1 MLGLQQTNLS
11 ACMARPSDK
20 GTIADW
26 RGFERG
32 GDGVKLW
39 LRFQKLW
46 LEEIRMPAPYRPH
59 VDLATHSVTNQA
71 PVLENV
77 NLFVLDAALRDG
89 LEFAGG
95 EGHGNALSALGE
107 KCGAAETIEWSRQ
120 ANEAPPKLKSFDRF
134 GHRLDEVEFH
144 PAYHSLMAL
153 GLDNG
158 VSAGAWTA
166 QTAGQALHAAQMILM
181 SQADPGVTCPMSMTY
196 AAVPALAADAKV
208 DAAWRPRV
216 TAGRY
221 DPRFVPVTEKTG
233 ATMGMAMTEKQG
245 GSDVRANTT
254 RAEAIG
260 EGAYLLTGHKWFCS
274 APMSDAFLTLAY
286 TDEGVS
292 CFLVPRWRP
301 DGARN
306 TIHIMRLKDKMGDR
320 SNASSEIEY
329 HGAWAQLLGE
339 KGRGVR
345 TIIDMVQHTRF
356 DCVLGS
362 TGGMRAALVQALW
375 HTGHRRAFQKTLIDQ
390 PAMQRVLVDLI
401 IEQEAA
407 TAMAFRLA
415 RGLDRA
421 GTEEE
426 EAAFVRLATPI
437 AKYWIC
443 KRQPG
448 FVYEALECLG
458 GAGYVE
464 EGPMP
469 KLFRQSPLNAI
480 WEGSGNVIALDVLRA
495 ISREPESLEAVRAEL
510 ALQSGD
516 NRHYDAHLKRLER
529 WLVPGALHEGAARA
543 FAGDLALALQAA
555 ALKQSAPG
563 FVFETFCA
571 LRLDAETRS
580 LAYGASTAQIDESR
594 ILERAVWF

>member
-1 MLGLQQTNLS
+1 
-11 ACMARPSDK
+11 MA
-20 GTIADW
+20 
-26 RGFERG
+26 
-32 GDGVKLW
+32 
-39 LRFQKLW
+39 
-46 LEEIRMPAPYRPH
+46 APIRPH
-59 VDLATHSVTNQA
+59 TELATHSVTNQA
-71 PVLENV
+71 PVLEGV
-77 NLFVLDAALRDG
+77 NLLAIDAALKDG
-89 LEFAGG
+89 LRAAGG
-95 EGHGNALSALGE
+95 AAHEKRLSAFGA
-107 KCGAAETIEWSRQ
+107 KCGAGETTEWSRQ
-120 ANEAPPKLKSFDRF
+120 AHESPPKLKSFDRY

-144 PAYHSLMAL
+144 PAYHALMAL
-153 GLDNG
+153 GLDEG

-166 QTAGQALHAAQMILM
+166 EAAGHGLHAAQMILM

-196 AAVPALAADAKV
+196 AVVPALAASPEVEAE
-208 DAAWRPRV
+208 WRPRV
-216 TAGRY
+216 TAGKY
-221 DPRFVPVTEKTG
+221 DSRFIPAADKSG

-254 RAEAIG
+254 RAEPIG
-260 EGAYLLTGHKWFCS
+260 GDEYLLTGHKWFCS

-286 TDEGVS
+286 TEEGLG

-306 TIHIMRLKDKMGDR
+306 GVHIMRLKEKMGDK

-329 HGAWAQLLGE
+329 HGALARRVGE
-339 KGRGVR
+339 PGRGVR

-356 DCVLGS
+356 DCILGS

-375 HTGHRRAFQKTLIDQ
+375 HTGHRRAFQKSLIDQ
-390 PAMQRVLVDLI
+390 PAMRRVLVDLI
-401 IEQEAA
+401 VELEAA
-407 TAMAFRLA
+407 TALAFRIGRA
-415 RGLDRA
+415 LDRA
-421 GTEEE
+421 GTDEQ
-426 EAAFVRLATPI
+426 EAAFVRLATPV

-495 ISREPESLEAVRAEL
+495 LGREPVSLEAVRGEL
-510 ALQSGD
+510 MRHAGSHAL
-516 NRHYDAHLKRLER
+516 YDGHLKRLET
-529 WLVPGALHEGAARA
+529 WFSAGALHEGTARA

-555 ALKQSAPG
+555 ALKSSAPG
-563 FVFETFCA
+563 FVFDAFCA
-571 LRLDAETRS
+571 LRLDPETRS
-580 LAYGASTAQIDESR
+580 LVYGAGGAGADENA

>member
-1 MLGLQQTNLS
+1 MS
-11 ACMARPSDK
+11 
-20 GTIADW
+20 
-26 RGFERG
+26 
-32 GDGVKLW
+32 
-39 LRFQKLW
+39 
-46 LEEIRMPAPYRPH
+46 APYRPH
-59 VDLATHSVTNQA
+59 TDLATHSVTNQA
-71 PVLENV
+71 PPLEGAD
-77 NLFVLDAALRDG
+77 LFAIDAALKDG
-89 LEFAGG
+89 LKAAGG
-95 EGHGNALSALGE
+95 AGHAARLSAFGT
-107 KCGAAETIEWSRQ
+107 KCGAGETIEWSRQ
-120 ANEAPPKLKSFDRF
+120 AHENPPKLKSFDRF

-153 GLDNG
+153 GLDEG

-166 QTAGQALHAAQMILM
+166 GEAGHVLHAAQMILM
-181 SQADPGVTCPMSMTY
+181 TQADPGVTCPMSMTY
-196 AAVPALAADAKV
+196 AVVPALEAEPEVAAV
-208 DAAWRPRV
+208 WRPRV

-221 DPRFVPVTEKTG
+221 DARFIPATDKRG

-260 EGAYLLTGHKWFCS
+260 GGEYLLTGHKWFCS

-286 TDEGVS
+286 TEEGIG

-301 DGARN
+301 DGTRN
-306 TIHIMRLKDKMGDR
+306 TMHIMRLKEKMGDK

-329 HGAWAQLLGE
+329 HGAWARRVGAP
-339 KGRGVR
+339 GRGVR

-356 DCVLGS
+356 DCILGS
-362 TGGMRAALVQALW
+362 AGGIRAALVQALW
-375 HTGHRRAFQKTLIDQ
+375 HTGHRRAFQKSLIDQ
-390 PAMQRVLVDLI
+390 PAMRRVLVDLI
-401 IEQEAA
+401 VEQEAA
-407 TAMAFRLA
+407 AAMAFRIG

-421 GTEEE
+421 GTDEA
-426 EAAFVRLATPI
+426 EAAFVRLATPA

-495 ISREPESLEAVRAEL
+495 LGREPESLDAVRAEL
-510 ALQSGD
+510 MRGAGVNSA
-516 NRHYDAHLKRLER
+516 YDGHLMRLEA
-529 WLVPGALHEGAARA
+529 WLKPGALHEGTARA
-543 FAGDLALALQAA
+543 FAGDLALCLQAA
-555 ALKQSAPG
+555 ALQSSGPG
-563 FVFETFCA
+563 YVFDAFCA
-571 LRLDAETRS
+571 LRLDPEARS
-580 LAYGASTAQIDESR
+580 LAYGSSDARVDEKA
-594 ILERAVWF
+594 ILQRAVWF